1 MHTSM
6 LSKARNHSV
15 FSGNRKDMRGLEFP
29 DATLSE
35 AAEAKGEQLRIA
47 DVTLKGVSF
56 RSPIALN
63 PGKVHYLSAKGPSAS
78 TLASSLRIVSCKLR
92 ADGEFDV
99 SAEFF

>member
-15 FSGNRKDMRGLEFP
+15 FSGNRKDMRGLAFP
-29 DATLSE
+29 DATLSD
-35 AAEAKGEQLRIA
+35 AADGKGETIPIA
-47 DVTLKGVSF
+47 DVTLKGVNF
-56 RSPIALN
+56 RSGVALN
-63 PGKVHYLSAKGPSAS
+63 PGKVHHLAAKGPNAS
-78 TLASSLRIVSCKLR
+78 SLASALRIVSCKLR

>member
-1 MHTSM
+1 MHTTM
-6 LSKARNHSV
+6 LSKPRAHSV

-29 DATLSE
+29 DATLADGAE
-35 AAEAKGEQLRIA
+35 AAGEQLRIA

-56 RSPIALN
+56 RSPVALN
-63 PGKVHYLSAKGPSAS
+63 PGKVHYLTAKGPN
-78 TLASSLRIVSCKLR
+78 ASSLSSVLRIVSCKLR